1 VPAVQILLGR
11 SLDKSFLKAVLVGA
25 IMDLILNFSLVPF
38 FSYIGS
44 CTSVVITELF
54 VTSFLY
60 FEVIKTQ
67 KRIII

>member
-44 CTSVVITELF
+44 CISVGITELF

-60 FEVIKTQ
+60 FEVFKSKKQ
-67 KRIII
+67 